1 MSMSRF
7 QRWLRRREW
16 RARPA
21 SETQLHRCGDC
32 GQGFVYPV
40 TWTES
45 GPADWWLL
53 LRCGACGAWRDVVA
67 SNRVVAEFD
76 RALDDHMDRI
86 RIAADRLERES
97 FRAAADALGT
107 ALRLDLL
114 GADDFH

>member
-7 QRWLRRREW
+7 RRWLRRTW
-16 RARPA
+16 RGRAVNA
-21 SETQLHRCGDC
+21 TDLHLCNECGE
-32 GQGFVYPV
+32 GFVYPV

-67 SNRVVAEFD
+67 SNQVVAEFD
-76 RALDDHMDRI
+76 RTLDDDMDRI

-97 FRAAADALGT
+97 FRAVADTIGT

-114 GADDFH
+114 GADDFR